1 MALSDRQ
8 HSWTLE
14 RVAPLSGVAFAV
26 LSLLGVALWSDLA
39 FLDPPQDIAAEYV
52 EDPGKVLAGSQT
64 LAVAAFLLV
73 WFGSSLHA
81 AIRRA
86 EGDESRLGALA
97 FGGAV
102 AAAGLMLAA
111 AVVTAAVALRA
122 DDANFVDPA
131 VAASLADVATVLL
144 AAAAPVAAAVTTAAT
159 GLAALRSGRLFP
171 VWLAWTS
178 VVLTAGLLILPINW
192 FVSVLFL
199 VWAVIVGLLLYR
211 PPPYRPPLDPPVVG
225 SD

>member
-1 MALSDRQ
+1 VAVPGRDQ
-8 HSWTLE
+8 SWTLE
-14 RVAPLSGVAFAV
+14 RVAPLSGVGFAA
-26 LSLLGVALWSDLA
+26 LTLLGYALWSDLR

-52 EDPGKVLAGSQT
+52 DDPGKVLAGSQT
-64 LAVAAFLLV
+64 IAVAAFLLV

-81 AIRRA
+81 AIRRV
-86 EGDESRLGALA
+86 EGDDSRLGALA
-97 FGGAV
+97 FGGTV

-111 AVVTAAVALRA
+111 AVVNAAVALRA
-122 DDANFVDPA
+122 DDSNFVDPA

-144 AAAAPVAAAVTTAAT
+144 AGAAPVAAAVTTAAT
-159 GLAALRSGRLFP
+159 GLAALRRGRLFP
-171 VWLAWTS
+171 VWLAWIS

-199 VWAVIVGLLLYR
+199 VWAGIVGLLLYR
-211 PPPYRPPLDPPVVG
+211 PPPYRPPLDAPVVG

>member
-1 MALSDRQ
+1 MALSGREQ
-8 HSWTLE
+8 AWTLE

-26 LSLLGVALWSDLA
+26 LTLLGCALWSDLA
-39 FLDPPQDIAAEYV
+39 FLDPPQDTAAEYV

-64 LAVAAFLLV
+64 IAVAAFLLV

-122 DDANFVDPA
+122 DDADFVDPA
-131 VAASLADVATVLL
+131 VAASLADVANILL
-144 AAAAPVAAAVTTAAT
+144 AGAAPVAAAVTTAAT
-159 GLAALRSGRLFP
+159 GLAALRSRLLP
-171 VWLAWTS
+171 VWLAWAS
-178 VVLTAGLLILPINW
+178 VVVTAGLLILPINW
-192 FVSVLFL
+192 FVSILFL
-199 VWAVIVGLLLYR
+199 AWAVVVGFLLYR
-211 PPPYRPPLDPPVVG
+211 PPLGTPPVVG
-225 SD
+225 SS